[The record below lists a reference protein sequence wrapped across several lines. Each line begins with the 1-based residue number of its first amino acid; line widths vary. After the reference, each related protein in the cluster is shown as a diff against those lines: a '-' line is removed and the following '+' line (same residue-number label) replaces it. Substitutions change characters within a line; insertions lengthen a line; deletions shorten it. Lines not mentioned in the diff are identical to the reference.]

1 MDRTFSPRPMV
12 FLLSTL
18 GLLQVT
24 YYIDREL
31 EASPCKPG
39 LKLPKPTVSSQIER
53 PKAGGSISTK
63 TTNAMEPKGKPTAMT
78 LGFTKTVPAAER
90 PNFKEAVSE
99 VTQSTHR
106 KAASF
111 NASSLQGLQQLNAS
125 ADFKQ
130 TVEAFTARISK
141 LSQKS
146 TQLNQEF
153 KVSGDAFEREVDCL
167 VRDTM
172 RGRKELSQVKQS
184 IEDEL
189 EDAAALLGSTQ
200 DVMRQVYE
208 AKVIS
213 EESSLS
219 KSYFQ
224 EHKILSTLPP
234 VMVEKKIKLHGSLL
248 EAKDK
253 LSRAQEILLR
263 AECMD
268 SISQERLYGDLK
280 DTSVRTRAM
289 AEKIADLEK
298 EIESLYLNTGRSI
311 YQMKRSTAVTN
322 SLRNHQ
328 RDLSQ
333 RRWGVLLNAIRSKC
347 ASEVSKS
354 SSTPRNST
362 MTARL
367 NGRWSHVK
375 SFITPSSAI
384 VASPAVFTLEQ
395 VPPPQPVEEQVSKPS
410 IIRTPQE
417 TNAPVPPVPVAAP
430 SSFSFGAKA
439 VEKPKETK
447 APVPPVPAAAPSAFS
462 FGAKA
467 DEKPKETK
475 APVPPVPAAAPSSF
489 SFGAKADEKPKETK
503 APVPPVPV
511 AAPSSFSFG
520 AKADEKPKETKA
532 PVPPVTAAAPSSLS
546 FGAKADEKPKET
558 KAPVPPVPVSAP
570 SAFSFGAK
578 AVEKPKETNAPV
590 PPVPAAAPSSCSF
603 GAKAVEKPKETKAPV
618 PPVPVAAPSA
628 FSCGAKAEEKPKE
641 TKAPVPPVPA
651 AAPSSFSFGAKA
663 DEKTTAVITTV
674 SPLGVESSSGVSK
687 EALSET
693 KAFDTATSAFSF
705 SGLSRSINEASES
718 QKSASLGSAF
728 STAPNSGESKASS
741 TAKVAWGTAA
751 PKSLFQTSPSSTVSA
766 SSLSTAGG
774 QPPFGITP
782 ASSIFKPASATP
794 ISTETTPKP
803 GFFASSPS
811 AAMSFE
817 DKIKGFY
824 AKYNPSKI
832 DEVPGLVAK
841 YHGREQ
847 ELFEKLEKKYNVKY
861 FSDTPTFGS
870 APSQVFGAGFGGA
883 GVTST
888 VFGQNAQLK
897 SPAVEGKSSPF
908 AAPFGGTTPFG
919 QSSGQSL
926 FGTASS
932 TSPAFGKQQT
942 ATEISSPSTF
952 GQPAVFGSK
961 FGQPSN
967 VFNAAPNVSSSTP
980 FAKSS
985 PAFGQVSFGQAQL
998 STLGQGFGATS
1009 SSIPFVQTAQ
1019 AAQGGGSTL
1028 FGKPTQPI
1036 FGQPSMLGKASN
1048 PFGGPSDDSE
1058 MAMSDDQ
1065 PAQGPPAGSSLFG
1078 GQFQSQAFKT
1088 FR

>member
-439 VEKPKETK
+439 EEKPKETK
-447 APVPPVPAAAPSAFS
+447 APVPPVPDAAPSAF
-462 FGAKA
+462 
-467 DEKPKETK
+467 
-475 APVPPVPAAAPSSF
+475 
-489 SFGAKADEKPKETK
+489 
-503 APVPPVPV
+503 
-511 AAPSSFSFG
+511 
-520 AKADEKPKETKA
+520 
-532 PVPPVTAAAPSSLS
+532 
-546 FGAKADEKPKET
+546 
-558 KAPVPPVPVSAP
+558 
-570 SAFSFGAK
+570 
-578 AVEKPKETNAPV
+578 
-590 PPVPAAAPSSCSF
+590 SF

-774 QPPFGITP
+774 QPPLRITP